1 VTDRRPVDPHRRLDR
16 SLPRPAAALAAR
28 DHNVQR
34 LPRSGGHPGSAV
46 GCSARRNRSTSS
58 AALESQVSSVCRTG

>member
-1 VTDRRPVDPHRRLDR
+1 VTDRRPPSPSR
-16 SLPRPAAALAAR
+16 SFASTSRGGAAAR